1 MYPKL
6 ISFVLGR
13 KNKKI
18 KNWGGG
24 EGWGVNFSFFKVR
37 EKIKKKGRK
46 V

>member
-18 KNWGGG
+18 KIG
-24 EGWGVNFSFFKVR
+24 GWGVNFSFFKVR
-37 EKIKKKGRK
+37 EKIKKKSRR